1 MERHYGKARHAEAI
15 AVASSRVGDAASCA
29 MYGGRFETTAVG
41 SAIGDVTEY
50 DLNSAYPAAMR
61 DLPCLVHG
69 RWARTRTN
77 HGPIAVSHLT
87 FRHDT
92 PDGPGVCHPLPVRRR
107 TGELFYPRE
116 GRGWYWR
123 AEYDRPGLDVTADV
137 TYSWRPDGCDCRPFA
152 WVADYYD
159 RRKELDAATPGSG
172 IPLKLTLNTLYGK
185 NAQTRPEPGPW
196 LNMVHASIIT
206 ATVRRRMFD
215 LYEALPPRSVVM
227 FATDAI
233 FVHAPHTLPTSDGLG
248 GLADEHTYRELVIV
262 QPGVYF
268 DADAA
273 HFKSRGMPRKVM
285 AEHAV
290 GLSVAAMMGSPY
302 TLAHT
307 VFVGVRV
314 ALALGRPED
323 AGQWIRP
330 HREIATRTTS
340 KRIGGTW
347 VDDGT
352 GAVCWTDPAP
362 PLRDASGGL
371 RESYWRQFAMAAREE
386 AALADLWSDDLPT
399 WDE

>member
-41 SAIGDVTEY
+41 SVIGDVTEY
-50 DLNSAYPAAMR
+50 DLNSAYPAAMA

-77 HGPIAVSHLT
+77 HGPIAVSHLS
-87 FRHDT
+87 FRHDVG
-92 PDGPGVCHPLPVRRR
+92 DGPGVCHPLPVRRR

-123 AEYDRPGLDVTADV
+123 AEYDRPGLEVTADV
-137 TYSWRPDGCDCRPFA
+137 TYSWRPDGCECRPFA
-152 WVADYYD
+152 WVA
-159 RRKELDAATPGSG
+159 
-172 IPLKLTLNTLYGK
+172 
-185 NAQTRPEPGPW
+185 
-196 LNMVHASIIT
+196 
-206 ATVRRRMFD
+206 
-215 LYEALPPRSVVM
+215 
-227 FATDAI
+227 
-233 FVHAPHTLPTSDGLG
+233 
-248 GLADEHTYRELVIV
+248 
-262 QPGVYF
+262 
-268 DADAA
+268 
-273 HFKSRGMPRKVM
+273 FKSRGMPRKVM

-347 VDDGT
+347 VDDGS

-362 PLRDASGGL
+362 PLLDARGDL
-371 RESYWRQFAMAAREE
+371 QESYWRQFAMAAREE